1 MWKQEEQGKPSAEQE
16 ERTLT
21 INRMRVISIALFDA
35 GMRFR
40 EGHYREDEELI
51 RAHKKGELESSVK
64 IDKGVFEIPASYK
77 KAIEKKLEKEMK
89 IYKAKQ
95 ENFGKHLYGY
105 IDGITANMSPEAQ
118 KGFDNYATAF
128 GMLADELQKAKN
140 TTQLIT
146 LVKMYNEGVFDEL
159 FKKAKEDE
167 QIQPTAQEGNAPKET
182 EEGTEEKS
190 N

>member
-1 MWKQEEQGKPSAEQE
+1 MRKQEEQEKPSAEQE
-16 ERTLT
+16 EKTIT

-35 GMRFR
+35 AMRFR
-40 EGHYREDEELI
+40 EGHYREDEEI
-51 RAHKKGELESSVK
+51 IHAHTKERLESGVK
-64 IDKGVFEIPASYK
+64 TDKGVFEIPASYK

-95 ENFGKHLYGY
+95 ENFGKHMYSY
-105 IDGITANMSPEAQ
+105 IDGVTEKMSPETQ

-128 GMLADELQKAKN
+128 GMIADELQKAKN

-146 LVKMYNEGVFDEL
+146 LVKLYNEGTFDEL
-159 FKKAKEDE
+159 FKKAKDDE
-167 QIQPTAQEGNAPKET
+167 QIQPSTEVRNTSQET
-182 EEGTEEKS
+182 EESPEEKS